1 MNFLRLEIIT
11 RRERNSAISAVRD
24 AVQSAGGWIIDHK
37 FFSNTVAS
45 INFEL
50 GYQDIDKFISLLET
64 AGLNPEIIQDC
75 SRDQSGEVRC
85 GIALTFVHDEPDMK
99 RDVPPF
105 G

>member
-1 MNFLRLEIIT
+1 MNFLRFEIIT

-24 AVQSAGGWIIDHK
+24 AVQSAGGWIIDHQ

-45 INFEL
+45 INFEM

-64 AGLNPEIIQDC
+64 ADLNPKVIQDHP
-75 SRDQSGEVRC
+75 REKTGDVRC